1 MKGPDTEEKGRWGVF
16 PRVDPP
22 HRTEDPF
29 PEERERWF
37 RNAFFF
43 LASTLFLEIG
53 FVLGYH
59 YAQPPVNP
67 YEIRPLPA
75 LTCPDGTVVSAP

>member
-1 MKGPDTEEKGRWGVF
+1 MKGVL

-22 HRTEDPF
+22 HRKEDPF
-29 PEERERWF
+29 PEEKERRF

-53 FVLGYH
+53 FVLGYY
-59 YAQPPVNP
+59 YAQPQPRVNP

-75 LTCPDGTVVSAP
+75 LTCPDGTVVSSP